1 MKKHNKI
8 NMSVMDK
15 IKQLP
20 QSVDDFNPT
29 MKLITNMTCSEIVAY
44 LADETLPNEERTL
57 EGQQE
62 NTKYLGDQNITS
74 KVLENICQKYKNIL
88 RTRIVA
94 YTELDTLENNLES
107 SIQELME
114 QVDWNLF
121 PELETIQQ
129 KEEYI
134 GKHVYSI
141 LYLQYVYWCS
151 YNCSYEYENFND
163 IDDYYR
169 NFDEEYEREQDMKY
183 MKKYCR

>member
-1 MKKHNKI
+1 
-8 NMSVMDK
+8 
-15 IKQLP
+15 
-20 QSVDDFNPT
+20 
-29 MKLITNMTCSEIVAY
+29 
-44 LADETLPNEERTL
+44 
-57 EGQQE
+57 
-62 NTKYLGDQNITS
+62 
-74 KVLENICQKYKNIL
+74 
-88 RTRIVA
+88 
-94 YTELDTLENNLES
+94 
-107 SIQELME
+107 ME

-163 IDDYYR
+163 IDDYHR

-183 MKKYCR
+183 MKKLPVSSLMAPGVTTRM